1 MSLYQYYEFRAVD
14 RPLSRT
20 EQDELRKISTRARI
34 TATGF
39 VNHYEW
45 GDFGGDPDRLRAIST
60 CSCILQTLAHAG
72 FRSACPGDCSMRP
85 A

>member
-1 MSLYQYYEFRAVD
+1 MSLCQYYEFRAVD

-39 VNHYEW
+39 VNHSPSA
-45 GDFGGDPDRLRAIST
+45 GGASNPTPHEATSGRTIDGCRL
-60 CSCILQTLAHAG
+60 
-72 FRSACPGDCSMRP
+72 D
-85 A
+85 

>member
-34 TATGF
+34 TAP
-39 VNHYEW
+39 V
-45 GDFGGDPDRLRAIST
+45 S
-60 CSCILQTLAHAG
+60 
-72 FRSACPGDCSMRP
+72 
-85 A
+85 